1 MVAEY
6 DAQMYEPSHRAW
18 MEVRKDG
25 FESAKRKVRWNE
37 EVHRVWNQVRFIEM
51 TTTSDARVLS
61 GQPIGLRA
69 VVDLAGLRPSDV
81 KVEAVVG
88 RVGVEGH
95 LEDTEVMT
103 LAPSA
108 EQGNAW
114 VFAAQ
119 FVPGQTGRLGYA
131 MRISPN
137 HYEDPLTRPCYSLL
151 RWG

>member
-1 MVAEY
+1 
-6 DAQMYEPSHRAW
+6 MY
-18 MEVRKDG
+18 VKKDC
-25 FESAKRKVRWNE
+25 FEGAKRKVRWNE
-37 EVHRVWNQVRFIEM
+37 EVQRVWSQVRFIEM

-88 RVGVEGH
+88 RVGVEGK

-108 EQGNAW
+108 EQGSAW